1 MKILTL
7 VSDLEKGG
15 VQRVSQNFA
24 DGYKKLG
31 LDSRLVAVNGGGSR
45 ENDLKDLDIEFW
57 LGFNNEVL
65 KQIKYWNPDVIH
77 IHTSGIE
84 IHHVRALKKVSPN
97 AIFIEK
103 NVFSTPSKWQH
114 LLTYSFQMSYW
125 CEWKYNSSFRSNKNI
140 VEIAPNPVKVENFY
154 SSDTKKV
161 FDLKRNLNIP
171 KNNIVVGRVG
181 QAFSGKWSPILIN
194 SFDQI
199 CRKYKNIFLIL
210 VNPPLE
216 IIKQASNSI
225 FSKKI
230 KIINEVF
237 GDDDLRDIYTLIDI
251 FALAADQ
258 GESFGNVLAE
268 SLLCK
273 TPAVV
278 LSTPWGDNSQCEVVG
293 NMVGGLVA
301 LSTKGFKNAL
311 LRLIMDENLRKKLGA
326 QGRERII
333 STYEQLL
340 VCKLI
345 VDKLETKFN
354 RKKSTIKSSNILKI
368 YNDSIEKSN
377 FLTKTLI
384 NFSILISLTR
394 ITSGYQNIKEFFLRY
409 FKIFVNKFRI
419 KI

>member
-1 MKILTL
+1 M
-7 VSDLEKGG
+7 
-15 VQRVSQNFA
+15 
-24 DGYKKLG
+24 
-31 LDSRLVAVNGGGSR
+31 
-45 ENDLKDLDIEFW
+45 
-57 LGFNNEVL
+57 
-65 KQIKYWNPDVIH
+65 
-77 IHTSGIE
+77 
-84 IHHVRALKKVSPN
+84 
-97 AIFIEK
+97 
-103 NVFSTPSKWQH
+103 
-114 LLTYSFQMSYW
+114 
-125 CEWKYNSSFRSNKNI
+125 
-140 VEIAPNPVKVENFY
+140 
-154 SSDTKKV
+154 
-161 FDLKRNLNIP
+161 
-171 KNNIVVGRVG
+171 
-181 QAFSGKWSPILIN
+181 
-194 SFDQI
+194 
-199 CRKYKNIFLIL
+199 
-210 VNPPLE
+210 
-216 IIKQASNSI
+216 
-225 FSKKI
+225 
-230 KIINEVF
+230 
-237 GDDDLRDIYTLIDI
+237 IDI